1 MRIAHRIARQRR
13 YGNALKTNKFPRR
26 SRTRRQSSLFHVAI
40 DFSSVSKMLASEIFA
55 ITISKTKL
63 LITRNHTD

>member
-1 MRIAHRIARQRR
+1 MRWKQISFLVGHEHEGSRVFST
-13 YGNALKTNKFPRR
+13 LR
-26 SRTRRQSSLFHVAI
+26 SAI